1 MFPWLERSTFE
12 GKRTKGV
19 RRLNEPVFFDKKPKV
34 IYRSMFS
41 KLCMVV
47 RSKNYRVSALHTEK
61 RFVFRTQ
68 FALWLIGSVVCFTPA
83 EAIINYGYDNNSAVT
98 TTDPGTGVPWDAVA
112 RVANWDGVS
121 ASNPSGSAM
130 HLGNGYML
138 TADHVLDRSHVS
150 FDGSN
155 WYARDTSFTPIQV
168 TSGVDLKVFKL
179 TSSPSV
185 SSVQLYDGVFE
196 QVAPATMIGWGRG
209 RDPAT
214 PVNTVSVPWGNNNT
228 IDKRWG
234 ENELKSFIP
243 SGSYSATGNN
253 YTSQLLGVVLGS
265 PSGAPSGL
273 GMIEAAAATYDS
285 GSGLFQNLG
294 GTWQL
299 IGLTVLAGNPSV
311 FGDDT
316 TAAGG
321 GENFFVRISPYE
333 NDILAA
339 VPEPNAYSLITAV
352 LALTVTIRR
361 RRS

>member
-1 MFPWLERSTFE
+1 MTTQPTPPATSAVSRFPVRPPVASPVATGWRRLRSCF
-12 GKRTKGV
+12 GKGV
-19 RRLNEPVFFDKKPKV
+19 CLG
-34 IYRSMFS
+34 
-41 KLCMVV
+41 L
-47 RSKNYRVSALHTEK
+47 L
-61 RFVFRTQ
+61 
-68 FALWLIGSVVCFTPA
+68 GSLLAVGPA
-83 EAIINYGYDNNSAVT
+83 GAIINYGYDNNSTVT

-121 ASNPSGSAM
+121 ASSPRGTAM

-138 TADHVLDRSHVS
+138 TADHVKDRSHVS
-150 FDGSN
+150 FDGST
-155 WYARDTSFTPIQV
+155 WYARDTSFTPVQV

-179 TSSPSV
+179 TSSPTV
-185 SSVQLYDGVFE
+185 PSVQLYDGVLE
-196 QVAPATMIGWGRG
+196 QVAAATMIGWGRG

-214 PVNTVSVPWGNNNT
+214 PVNTASVPHGTDST

-234 ENELKSFIP
+234 ENVPKSFIP
-243 SGSYSATGNN
+243 SGSYSVGSSN

-273 GMIEAAAATYDS
+273 GAIEAGGAAYDS

-294 GTWQL
+294 GTWYL

-333 NDILAA
+333 DDILAA
-339 VPEPNAYSLITAV
+339 IPESAAVPALAGL
-352 LALTVTIRR
+352 LALAAAFRR
-361 RRS
+361 RRKA